1 MPSVFRV
8 SLLLTLLFTSSFLTA
23 DDPRQAPMDVKQFS
37 PNHQYF
43 LISKVKEKCTKIFR
57 SNKPSTVLWQIPL
70 YIQIADISNDG
81 RHVAASYAGGNILE
95 SNVRPSDPLITFYN
109 AAGLKRIVTVGE
121 VVGDL
126 GKLQRS
132 TSGLPWGRVIG
143 FQPTGRLMVILD
155 NGKSLTLDP
164 ESH

>member
-1 MPSVFRV
+1 MLSVFRV
-8 SLLLTLLFTSSFLTA
+8 SLLTALLFTSSFLAA
-23 DDPRQAPMDVKQFS
+23 DDPRQAPMNIKQFS

-43 LISKVKEKCTKIFR
+43 LISKVKEKRTQVFR
-57 SNKPSTVLWQIPL
+57 SDKPSTVLWQIQA
-70 YIQIADISNDG
+70 YIQIADLSNDG
-81 RHVAASYAGGNILE
+81 RHVAASYEGGNILE
-95 SNVRPSDPLITFYN
+95 NDVRPSDPLITFYN
-109 AAGLKRIVTVGE
+109 ATGSKRVVTVGE

-126 GKLQRS
+126 GKLRRS

-143 FQPTGRLMVILD
+143 FQPTGRLMVVLD